1 MTPLC
6 RIISV
11 CFFRSVKHKKLLLAD
26 YRFPCDLPCVGYPLL
41 GNPTKNAFSRS
52 GPRTCPRSTDHGGR
66 GSRCRAGHES
76 CAGELAS
83 TVNTARSARR
93 RAVSAQVRPWFL
105 TARRRLKSLL
115 PLGRSR
121 DSACDSLAMNGVTR
135 RRLNPGADARGRP
148 AGQKA
153 ALWVRRRR

>member
-1 MTPLC
+1 MGRDMALVLEWSDSTRHYSCVTPLC
-6 RIISV
+6 RIISL

-41 GNPTKNAFSRS
+41 GNPTKNALSRS

-66 GSRCRAGHES
+66 GNRCRAGHES

-105 TARRRLKSLL
+105 TARRRLKSPYAESCFHL
-115 PLGRSR
+115 
-121 DSACDSLAMNGVTR
+121 
-135 RRLNPGADARGRP
+135 DARGIQH
-148 AGQKA
+148 AI
-153 ALWVRRRR
+153 LWP